1 MKFKTILISL
11 AFALFLFGSIVNQ
24 TYSGINVWTKAET
37 HWFSAE
43 AAVYCSASNVDD
55 MSIGMYTG
63 HGDARVKVGDK
74 SKVSSG
80 SIWVQVY
87 VDPEGQKQYL
97 VQNIFVSLSGWPWQS
112 KTASASGQI

>member
-1 MKFKTILISL
+1 MKFKTIFISL

-63 HGDARVKVGDK
+63 HGDARVEVGDK
-74 SKVSSG
+74 QEVSNG

-87 VDPEGQKQYL
+87 VNPEGQKKYIAENL
-97 VQNIFVSLSGWPWQS
+97 SVYLSGWPWQS
-112 KTASASGQI
+112 KTASASGSI